1 MTDTSRLGLLFVT
14 LLFAVTIPLDVGSA
28 DHDGAVLTTTAPD
41 GIWVNE
47 SLIINGSTTIPAQ
60 DASWVLYDVTDPYSE
75 WEILRTGEFF
85 STVIP
90 VDEGIWIWTIS
101 IDTQGLNCTCWLEV
115 SQPNGL
121 ERVFLN
127 RIIFIGE
134 GPHSPILS
142 PVHDQSIIVDEPVL
156 IATHGIIA
164 HGSLEDTQ
172 LLLEWCSAPQG
183 ACDGDLFYQEINV
196 TWDDDEG
203 TFPVDSNEL
212 NLSDGSYLFTYYL
225 RDAALLES
233 PIVNLFVHVDHTDPI
248 ASLSAPL
255 SVNESELLM
264 IDGSDSRD
272 GVWGNA
278 LQANWFITSPDGVL
292 RIAEQSET
300 DGLVLS
306 LYPEQAGIWNI
317 KVDVVDLVG
326 RRASQEVTVIVENI
340 EPESS
345 FTINGL
351 SGEQFSNYTFIQGNE
366 MILDGSTSIDTESD
380 MMTLTYSWKI
390 DGIESGN
397 MPIIDLSELESG
409 THEVELTVTDDDG
422 ITSTKTILF
431 SVEEKEVISD
441 DGVLNYSAIIVFTMI
456 ALGLGM
462 LSSRVLRGG
471 QSTTSMPKWHKPAEN
486 PDDEFDINGSDS
498 GMWEDPNSE
507 GKD

>member
-1 MTDTSRLGLLFVT
+1 MTETSRFGLLFVT
-14 LLFAVTIPLDVGSA
+14 LLFAFTIPLNFGSA

-47 SLIINGSTTIPAQ
+47 SLVINGSTTLPAQ
-60 DASWVLYDVTDPYSE
+60 DASWILYDVTDPYSE

-85 STVIP
+85 STVTP
-90 VDEGIWIWTIS
+90 VDEGIWIWSIS

-121 ERVFLN
+121 ERIFLN

-134 GPHSPILS
+134 GPHNPVLS
-142 PVHDQSIIVDEPVL
+142 PVHDQSVIVDEPVL
-156 IATHGIIA
+156 ISTHGILA
-164 HGSLEDTQ
+164 QGDLDATQ

-183 ACDGDLFYQEINV
+183 ACDGDLINQEINV
-196 TWDDDEG
+196 TWDGNEG
-203 TFPVDSNEL
+203 TFPIDAETL

-233 PIVNLFVHVDHTDPI
+233 PLVSLFVHVDHSDPI

-278 LQANWFITSPDGVL
+278 LQANWFITSPDGEL

-306 LYPEQAGIWNI
+306 LYPEQSGIWSI
-317 KVDVVDLVG
+317 KVDVVDMVG
-326 RRASQEVTVIVENI
+326 RTASQEITVIVENI
-340 EPESS
+340 NPKSA

-351 SGEQFSNYTFIQGNE
+351 MAIN
-366 MILDGSTSIDTESD
+366 L
-380 MMTLTYSWKI
+380 
-390 DGIESGN
+390 
-397 MPIIDLSELESG
+397 PIIRSSKAMKWFLMAPHPLILSL
-409 THEVELTVTDDDG
+409 
-422 ITSTKTILF
+422 IW
-431 SVEEKEVISD
+431 
-441 DGVLNYSAIIVFTMI
+441 
-456 ALGLGM
+456 
-462 LSSRVLRGG
+462 LR
-471 QSTTSMPKWHKPAEN
+471 
-486 PDDEFDINGSDS
+486 
-498 GMWEDPNSE
+498 
-507 GKD
+507 

>member
-1 MTDTSRLGLLFVT
+1 MTETSRLGLLFVT
-14 LLFAVTIPLDVGSA
+14 LLLAFTIPLDVGSA

-47 SLIINGSTTIPAQ
+47 SLLINGSTTLPAQ

-85 STVIP
+85 STVTP
-90 VDEGIWIWTIS
+90 VDEGIWIWSIS

-121 ERVFLN
+121 ERIFLN

-134 GPHSPILS
+134 GPHNPVLS

-156 IATHGIIA
+156 LSTHGILA
-164 HGSLEDTQ
+164 QGDLDDTQ

-183 ACDGDLFYQEINV
+183 ACDGDLMNQEINV
-196 TWDDDEG
+196 TWDGDEG
-203 TFPVDSNEL
+203 TFPIDADSL
-212 NLSDGSYLFTYYL
+212 NLSDGSYLFTYHL
-225 RDAALLES
+225 RDATLLES
-233 PIVNLFVHVDHTDPI
+233 PLVSLIVHVDHTDPI
-248 ASLSAPL
+248 ATLSAPL

-278 LQANWFITSPDGVL
+278 LQANWFITSPDGEL

-306 LYPEQAGIWNI
+306 LYPEQAGIWSI
-317 KVDVVDLVG
+317 KVDVVDMVG
-326 RRASQEVTVIVENI
+326 RRASQEITVLVENI
-340 EPESS
+340 IPESA

-351 SGEQFSNYTFIQGNE
+351 AGDLITNYTFIEGDE
-366 MILDGSTSIDTESD
+366 MILDGSSSIDTESD
-380 MMTLTYSWKI
+380 MGTLTYLWTV
-390 DGIESGN
+390 DGISSGD
-397 MPIIDLSELESG
+397 MSTIDLSELG
-409 THEVELTVTDDDG
+409 IGLHEVELSVTDDDG
-422 ITSTKTILF
+422 TTSTKMILF
-431 SVEEKEVISD
+431 SVEEKSAED
-441 DGVLNYSAIIVFTMI
+441 DKALNTSAIIVFALL
-456 ALGLGM
+456 ALGLGLFM
-462 LSSRVLRGG
+462 TKRLMGNQSSA
-471 QSTTSMPKWHKPAEN
+471 SMPKWHKSSGI
-486 PDDEFDINGSDS
+486 PDDELDVAGSDT
-498 GMWEDPNSE
+498 GMWTDPKSK